1 MDEQNKQPVNPPSD
15 DQSGRSD
22 RDTGQPDSA
31 EKTQPGRRM
40 RHMLSGSQESDSVM
54 NTQPAPLENGAPESD
69 AEPPPAEPYSADG
82 SGELPPAGSG
92 EPASPEQPPH
102 HSVRGDTLSETR
114 RLPLPGPE
122 ATGSWPPPG
131 EPPAS
136 SNTDATVATS
146 LGRTPPRGIQ
156 LTPARRTPPGSTP
169 PPSGAD
175 LPRRVEE
182 VDPYATRV
190 TPAAYQSRSR
200 SSGRHS
206 NADATRV
213 SRAQPQRYPPPP
225 GAAVPPTYRRS
236 VGVSA
241 PAPASTGRAS
251 SWKRG
256 LGCILRLAIAF
267 LFVIIFIVVAAGSWL
282 VFQYF
287 AIAQGLPPV
296 EELRQRVSQFET
308 TRIYDRHGSVL
319 YEIID
324 PNAGRRTSVPL
335 ERISPNL
342 VAATIATEDR
352 EYYNHP
358 GFDPIA
364 IARAFWQNYTS
375 GEVVSGASTITQQ
388 LARMLLLSPEERS
401 QRTYERKAREI
412 VLAAE
417 ITRRYSKDDI
427 LEMYL
432 NEANYG
438 NLAYGIEA
446 AAETYFGATAD
457 NLTLGQAAFLAG
469 LPQAPSIWDIYTNR
483 EDTLARQKQ
492 VVLLMLEASEL
503 RNCIWVSNSG
513 QPVCVD
519 QPAAIQ
525 AVTEIETYEFQM
537 AQNNLRYPHW
547 VTYIRALLEEN
558 YDPQTIYRSG
568 FNVYTTL
575 DPQLQEQ
582 AEMLVA
588 QQVGALANHDAHNG
602 ALVAIRPATG
612 EILAMVGSPNFND
625 EEHAG
630 QVNMVVSP
638 RQPGSSIK
646 PLTYVAAF
654 EKGWTPATLIW
665 DVPSDFPPS
674 GDPNDTRPPYQPVNY
689 DGRFHGPVTVR
700 SALANSYNIP
710 AVKALEYIGIYQDG
724 GLVPF
729 ARRLGIETFTRPDYG
744 LSLTLGGG
752 EVTLLDLTSAF
763 GTFANGG
770 LRQDPVAILRI
781 TDHQG
786 NLVEE
791 FQQSPGRQVVRP
803 EHAFLINSI
812 LSDNAAREPMFG
824 SGSVLNLPF
833 QAAAKTGTTNDFRD
847 NWTLGYTPD
856 LAVGVWIGNADYTPM
871 RDVTGL
877 TGAAP
882 AWSGFMQF
890 AVPHL
895 TNGNPSPF
903 SRPGG
908 IEERVICA
916 ISGTEPSEYCPQ
928 QRAEFFAAGQPPLP
942 KEEDLWKRVHIDT
955 WTGQRASAA
964 CSDFTDDVFTLN
976 VEDPWAVTWIKDTE
990 QGRAWAAANGFDWP
1004 ITFVPMRECL
1014 PSDPRPQ
1021 IVFSNLSDH
1030 STITNSP
1037 LDIYAVVQA
1046 TANFRSFRLEWGQG
1060 EDPVEWR
1067 PLTDNIPNQ
1076 YPNPERIYTW
1086 DLTEVPDGTVT
1097 LRIYMESTDADRYA
1111 ERRVR
1116 LNLNVPTPTPTL
1128 TPTLTVTPTPTQTL
1142 VPTATPTV
1150 TTTPTVT
1157 ATPTVTYTPT
1167 TTQTAPEPTLSP
1179 TPE

>member
-1 MDEQNKQPVNPPSD
+1 M
-15 DQSGRSD
+15 
-22 RDTGQPDSA
+22 
-31 EKTQPGRRM
+31 RRL
-40 RHMLSGSQESDSVM
+40 LSGSQENDALM
-54 NTQPAPLENGAPESD
+54 NAHSPNSPSEPRFPAPPQPPGEAPGSEPGEAGQPAEPISPESGQP
-69 AEPPPAEPYSADG
+69 AAGEAMQTGPVPPPAAP
-82 SGELPPAGSG
+82 
-92 EPASPEQPPH
+92 QPPYR
-102 HSVRGDTLSETR
+102 SVRGDTLSETR
-114 RLPLPGPE
+114 QMPLSDPGE
-122 ATGSWPPPG
+122 TKSWPPLRAPTETAG
-131 EPPAS
+131 PAGGS
-136 SNTDATVATS
+136 PAVPSTADTQAAS
-146 LGRTPPRGIQ
+146 LEHTPPHGIY
-156 LTPARRTPPGSTP
+156 LTRAARRAPAPSENRSGQPPHGT
-169 PPSGAD
+169 G

-182 VDPYATRV
+182 VDPHATRV
-190 TPAAYQSRSR
+190 TPAAYQSRRTPGPAGQPPAGPTPASR
-200 SSGRHS
+200 PQAPRYSAQSPSG
-206 NADATRV
+206 
-213 SRAQPQRYPPPP
+213 
-225 GAAVPPTYRRS
+225 VPPTYRRS
-236 VGVSA
+236 AGPPAAA
-241 PAPASTGRAS
+241 PVPTGPRTS
-251 SWKRG
+251 SLRRS
-256 LGCILRLAIAF
+256 LGCLFRLLVAF
-267 LFVIIFIVVAAGSWL
+267 LFVVVFVIVAAGSWL

-287 AIAQGLPPV
+287 IIKNELPEV

-308 TRIYDRHGSVL
+308 TRIYDRNGGVL

-324 PNAGRRTSVPL
+324 PNAGRRTAIPL

-352 EYYNHP
+352 EFYNHP
-358 GFDPIA
+358 GFDPLA

-375 GEVVSGASTITQQ
+375 GVVVSGASTITQQ
-388 LARMLLLSPEERS
+388 LARMLLLSPEERN

-417 ITRRYSKDDI
+417 ITRNYTKDEI

-432 NEANYG
+432 NESNYG

-446 AAETYFGATAD
+446 AAETYFGTTAG

-469 LPQAPSIWDIYTNR
+469 LPQAPSIYDVYTNR

-503 RNCIWVSNSG
+503 KECIWVSNAE

-519 QPAAIQ
+519 QAAAIQ
-525 AVTEIETYEFQM
+525 AVTEMETYNFEM

-547 VTYIRALLEEN
+547 VTYIRTLLEEK

-582 AEMLVA
+582 AQAMIA
-588 QQVGALANHDAHNG
+588 GQVGALAGNNAHNG

-612 EILAMVGSPNFND
+612 EILAMVGSPDFND

-630 QVNMVVSP
+630 QVNMAISP

-700 SALANSYNIP
+700 SALANSYNVP
-710 AVKALEYIGIYQDG
+710 AVKALQFIGIYGDG
-724 GLVPF
+724 GLIPF
-729 ARRLGIETFTRPDYG
+729 ARRLGIDTLDRPDYG

-752 EVTLLDLTSAF
+752 EVTLLDMTSAF

-770 LRQDPVAILRI
+770 IRQEPVAILRI

-786 NLVEE
+786 KVIEE
-791 FQQSPGRQVVRP
+791 FTQPSGQRAVSA
-803 EHAFLINSI
+803 ELAFLINSI

-856 LAVGVWIGNADYTPM
+856 LAVGVWIGNADYTEM

-882 AWSGFMQF
+882 AWASFMRF
-890 AVPHL
+890 AVPYL
-895 TNGNPSPF
+895 TNNSPGTF
-903 SRPGG
+903 SRPPG

-928 QRAEFFAAGQPPLP
+928 QRAEFFARNQLPRP
-942 KEEDLWKRVHIDT
+942 KEEDLWKKTRIDT
-955 WTGQRASAA
+955 WTGLLASAE
-964 CSDFTDDVFTLN
+964 CSDFNEEIFTLN
-976 VEDPWAVTWIKDTE
+976 LEDPWAVTWIKDTE
-990 QGRAWAAANGFDWP
+990 QGRAWAAGNGFEWP
-1004 ITFVPMRECL
+1004 ITFVPKRECRA
-1014 PSDPRPQ
+1014 SDPRPQ
-1021 IVFSNLSDH
+1021 IVFSNLTENG
-1030 STITNSP
+1030 TITTSP
-1037 LDIYAVVQA
+1037 LDIYAVVRSD
-1046 TANFRSFRLEWGQG
+1046 TNFGSFRLEWGQG
-1060 EDPVEWR
+1060 DDPVEWK
-1067 PLTDNIPNQ
+1067 PLVENITNQ
-1076 YPNPERIYTW
+1076 YATPERIHTW
-1086 DLTEVPDGTVT
+1086 DLHQVAAGRVT
-1097 LRIYMESTDADRYA
+1097 LRIYLRSTDADRYA
-1111 ERRVR
+1111 ERRIH
-1116 LNLNVPTPTPTL
+1116 LNLNVPTQTPTPT
-1128 TPTLTVTPTPTQTL
+1128 PTITVTPTPTNTD
-1142 VPTATPTV
+1142 VPTETPTPTSTPTV
-1150 TTTPTVT
+1150 TPPPTETPT
-1157 ATPTVTYTPT
+1157 PTETVG
-1167 TTQTAPEPTLSP
+1167 S
-1179 TPE
+1179 